1 MFQAASGSNF
11 STKPSITNALVTEW
25 KVVLAAVFQHLVE
38 RESLSRRVE
47 GVIAAKWGP
56 TPY

>member
-1 MFQAASGSNF
+1 
-11 STKPSITNALVTEW
+11 VTEW
-25 KVVLAAVFQHLVE
+25 KDVLAAVFQHLVE